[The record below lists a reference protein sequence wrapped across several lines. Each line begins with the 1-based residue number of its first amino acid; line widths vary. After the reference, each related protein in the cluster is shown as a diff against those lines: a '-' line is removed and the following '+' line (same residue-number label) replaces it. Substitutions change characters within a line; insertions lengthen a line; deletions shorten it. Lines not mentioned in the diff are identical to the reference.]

1 MMVKMAS
8 YEEFAKLDLRVA
20 RVLDAQPVEGS
31 NKLLKLAVDIGTEK
45 RQIIAGLAKFY
56 KPEEVI
62 GKNIIIIANL
72 DYRKLAG
79 LESQG
84 MLLAAGESEIVL
96 LTTEKDIAPG
106 TKIG

>member
-1 MMVKMAS
+1 MVA
-8 YEEFAKLDLRVA
+8 YEEFAKMDLRVA
-20 RVLDAQPVEGS
+20 RVLEANAVEGS
-31 NKLLKLAVDIGTEK
+31 NKLMKLVVDIGTEK
-45 RQIIAGLAKFY
+45 RQIIAGIAKYY
-56 KPEEVI
+56 KPEELA
-62 GKNIIIIANL
+62 GKNIIIIANM